1 MFRLKSS
8 KVVPLTRLRQNG
20 TKVGKGMEIED
31 VSLEELT
38 PQGFKTLEGLIKN
51 SVSEPI
57 RYFPL
62 F

>member
-31 VSLEELT
+31 VSIEELT
-38 PQGFKTLEGLIKN
+38 PQGF
-51 SVSEPI
+51 
-57 RYFPL
+57 
-62 F
+62 